1 MDFNCDDN
9 RRRAL
14 DSRLIELLQRDAYRP
29 NTDIARQLKVGE
41 STVHRRIQSLIR
53 LGYLK
58 ITGVA
63 DPFKLGFAV
72 WVIIELEVDPVR
84 VDDVAAEVARFAEVA
99 FVAVTTGATDIWLH
113 AMFRSHDEVYKFIS
127 KRLGKVGGIR
137 RCDTAT
143 VLRIKKRSFEYGV
156 AEAARATNH
165 HARRGARSSTAA
177 GHPKIGKRKPR
188 RPS

>member
-1 MDFNCDDN
+1 MSAVDFITMDFN
-9 RRRAL
+9 
-14 DSRLIELLQRDAYRP
+14 RDAYRP
-29 NTDIARQLKVGE
+29 NTDIARQLMVGE

-53 LGYLK
+53 LSHLK
-58 ITGVA
+58 LIGVA

-72 WVIIELEVDPVR
+72 WVIIELAVDTAR
-84 VDDVAAEVARFAEVA
+84 VDDVAVEVARIAEVR

-113 AMFRSHDEVYKFIS
+113 ARFRSHYDVYKFIS
-127 KRLGKVGGIR
+127 KRLGKIGGIR

-143 VLRIKKRSFEYGV
+143 VLRIKTRSFDYGV
-156 AEAARATNH
+156 AEATRATNH

-177 GHPKIGKRKPR
+177 GQPKIGKRKPR